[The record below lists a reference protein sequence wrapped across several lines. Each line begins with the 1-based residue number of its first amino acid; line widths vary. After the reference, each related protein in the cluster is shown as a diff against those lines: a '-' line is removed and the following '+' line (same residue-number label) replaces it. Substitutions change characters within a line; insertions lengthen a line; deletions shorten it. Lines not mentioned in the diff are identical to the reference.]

1 MEEAIIK
8 KRKFKI
14 ERICEKE
21 SIHSIDS
28 YLKKKEGI
36 IFVEL
41 DSRKKILRL
50 TYDLRK
56 TKFEM
61 IEKNLDKLGL
71 VLSRELIERF
81 KRGLVKFTEQNEL
94 DHLNAPVSSCCD
106 DPKSNGQ
113 DCNSCMSR

>member
-1 MEEAIIK
+1 MMQ
-8 KRKFKI
+8 
-14 ERICEKE
+14 
-21 SIHSIDS
+21 
-28 YLKKKEGI
+28 GV

-56 TKFEM
+56 TKFET
-61 IEKNLDKLGL
+61 IERRLDELGL

-81 KRGLVKFTEQNEL
+81 KGGLAKFTEQNEL

-106 DPKSNGQ
+106 DPKSNSQ
-113 DCNSCMSR
+113 DCKSCMTH